1 MYYAIYWN
9 GNTYLFDKITEARL
23 FAISKIKN
31 RPANKKSNDIQI
43 MRDDGWRFAPEEL
56 IYAVKDGRKWVYL
69 AQDDT
74 SVRGRLTSPYTINK
88 NGAIGH
94 PYLR

>member
-1 MYYAIYWN
+1 MSYVIYWN
-9 GNTYLFDKITEARL
+9 RHKYLFEKITEARL

-43 MRDDGWRFAPEEL
+43 LRDDGWRLAPEEL
-56 IYAVKDGRKWVYL
+56 ICAVKDGRKWVYL
-69 AQDDT
+69 TQDDT
-74 SVRGRLTSPYTINK
+74 SVRGRLTSPYTISK